1 MNNLTK
7 DILFSSVN
15 DLSLGIIII
24 DENHQIVFY
33 NQWIKDHSAVV
44 DNKGF
49 GCKLGDILEG
59 FNNFR
64 LSDACTEA
72 LTLGLPTKLS
82 NTFNPKPLALF
93 HKSHIGD
100 NNYRLQ
106 QQISIKSINTFPNE
120 RLCEILIQDVSSSV
134 KKELMLKSLADENK
148 KQQLKAELANRTKS
162 QFLANMSH
170 EIRTPMNG
178 VLGMLNLL
186 STTHQT
192 PEQVHFTRLAQS
204 SADTLLHI
212 LNDIL
217 DFSKIEAGKL
227 EVELI
232 TFDLLRDLGDLVQ
245 SLSMNSKNDKLEII
259 LDVTDVTH
267 QMVIGDP
274 GRLRQIITNLV
285 GNAIKFTLAGEIIVK
300 ALTTLNETGDITLNV
315 TVIDTG
321 IGIPTDKCSI
331 LFDAFTQVDVS
342 TTREYGGTGLGLS
355 IVKQLCQLMGGGIT
369 VSSILGQG
377 SEFSFK
383 IQLKPSVEKPLNK
396 PNINLNGIKILITD
410 DNQTSLDMVSKQ
422 LNLFSV
428 AVVQADSGSKA
439 LKILKKYDSDYFS
452 MVIIDMQMPI
462 MSGDMLCAEI
472 RKIKALDNLKLV
484 MLTSIGQVGDVNLFS
499 KSGFSTYLLKPV
511 VVNELLKTINSIVSN
526 ESTLKNAI
534 TQVTSH
540 SIVKVESAEQVVVAK
555 ILLVEDN
562 RINQQVAVGILKR
575 LGYSVDI
582 AFNGVNAIEVL
593 EKQNLEQPYQLIL
606 MDCQM
611 PEMDG
616 YQTTEHIRT
625 NMDSALFSTI
635 PIIAMTANTMKGD
648 KEKCLASGMNDYIS
662 KPIIPNLLQE
672 KIIQWLKTKN

>member
-33 NQWIKDHSAVV
+33 NRWIKDHSAIV

-49 GCKLGDILEG
+49 GCKLGNILEG
-59 FNNFR
+59 YNDSR
-64 LSDACTEA
+64 LSDACSEA

-93 HKSHIGD
+93 HKSHVGD
-100 NNYRLQ
+100 NDYRVQ

-232 TFDLLRDLGDLVQ
+232 TFDLLINLGDLIQ
-245 SLSMNSKNDKLEII
+245 SLSMSSKKKKLEII
-259 LDVTDVTH
+259 LDVTGVTH

-285 GNAIKFTLAGEIIVK
+285 GNAIKFTSAGEIIVK
-300 ALTTLNETGDITLNV
+300 ALTTLNETGDITLNIN
-315 TVIDTG
+315 VIDTG

-369 VSSILGQG
+369 VSSVLGQG
-377 SEFSFK
+377 SEFSVK
-383 IQLKPSVEKPLNK
+383 IQLKPSAEKPRNK

-410 DNQTSLDMVSKQ
+410 DNQTSLDMLSKQ
-422 LNLFSV
+422 LNLFNI
-428 AVVQADSGSKA
+428 AVVQANSGSKA

-484 MLTSIGQVGDVNLFS
+484 MLTSMGQVGDANFFS
-499 KSGFSTYLLKPV
+499 KSGFSTYLVKPV
-511 VVNELLKTINSIVSN
+511 VVNGLLKTINSILSN
-526 ESTLKNAI
+526 EPTLNNAI
-534 TQVTSH
+534 TQVTRH
-540 SIVKVESAEQVVVAK
+540 SIVKVESAEQVVVSK

-562 RINQQVAVGILKR
+562 RINQQVAVGILKK

-593 EKQNLEQPYQLIL
+593 EKQNFEQPYQLIL

-616 YQTTEHIRT
+616 YQATEHIRK
-625 NMDSALFSTI
+625 NMDSALFSAI

-672 KIIQWLKTKN
+672 KIIQWLKTNN